1 MPTLRTSASRS
12 VRMKRGCASFF
23 LDRVRQDP
31 LLDGQNYTYL
41 HYADMIANGYH
52 RVAPCPFQTQGSC

>member
-1 MPTLRTSASRS
+1 
-12 VRMKRGCASFF
+12 MKRGCASFF